1 MKKLEIVSMVRIEGK
16 WYRQEEIPV
25 DEFKKLLEAKI
36 TESMENI
43 GFIKVEAPESAE
55 AKTA

>member
-25 DEFKKLLEAKI
+25 DEFRRLLEAKI

-43 GFIKVEAPESAE
+43 GFVKIETPESKKE
-55 AKTA
+55 KTA

>member
-25 DEFKKLLEAKI
+25 DEFRRLLEAKI

-43 GFIKVEAPESAE
+43 GFVKIETPESTKEKCA
-55 AKTA
+55 